1 MVLGHITAHMAYP
14 EVTFYCIFH
23 TQGDT
28 HYLLYIYDMLKKQLH
43 DEGNGRD
50 HLVRTVFN
58 RSKEITLLKYQK
70 PAPVTEDSHQ
80 VLHSSKSRNPS
91 SITCKA

>member
-1 MVLGHITAHMAYP
+1 
-14 EVTFYCIFH
+14 
-23 TQGDT
+23 
-28 HYLLYIYDMLKKQLH
+28 MLKKQLH

-80 VLHSSKSRNPS
+80 VPLQYSHLNLENYVDLVNLN
-91 SITCKA
+91 KAFKRIKRIGFGKFFFFFTDY